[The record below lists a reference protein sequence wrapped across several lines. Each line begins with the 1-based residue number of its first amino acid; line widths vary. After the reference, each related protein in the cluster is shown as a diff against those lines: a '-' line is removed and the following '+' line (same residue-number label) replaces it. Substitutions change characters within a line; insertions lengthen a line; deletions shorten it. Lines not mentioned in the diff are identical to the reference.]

1 MSLKQKHDDFLLDHP
16 IIKTILSYF
25 WTILGSALAAFCI
38 AYCFRAFVE
47 PETSTEHYNLIA
59 GGVNGVNQVITIA
72 FPSFVNYLVKF
83 WRINY
88 KIINQY

>member
-1 MSLKQKHDDFLLDHP
+1 MAEEKIINTNEEVNSLVSNAMK
-16 IIKTILSYF
+16 
-25 WTILGSALAAFCI
+25 ALQEFA
-38 AYCFRAFVE
+38 
-47 PETSTEHYNLIA
+47 T
-59 GGVNGVNQVITIA
+59 